1 MFSYFC
7 LKINIME
14 TVLINFKNGQVKTFD
29 NVRTTIISGN
39 YLVVIYKQSEINADD
54 PEDEA
59 YLLTINEIFD
69 LNTVLNYTV
78 KTKTK
83 KYPQE
88 Q

>member
-1 MFSYFC
+1 
-7 LKINIME
+7 ME

>member
-54 PEDEA
+54 PEGEA